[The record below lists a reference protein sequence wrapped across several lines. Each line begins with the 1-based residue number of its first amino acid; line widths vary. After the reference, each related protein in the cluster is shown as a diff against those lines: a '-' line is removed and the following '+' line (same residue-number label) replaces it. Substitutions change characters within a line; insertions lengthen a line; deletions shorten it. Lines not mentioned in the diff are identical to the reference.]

1 MTDPAGVA
9 ADQLKSFVERIE
21 RLEEEKQTIADDIKD
36 VYAEAKGN
44 GFDVK
49 ILRQVIRIRKQDK
62 SEREEMEAILELY
75 MQGAVVVSGGRAAAA
90 HWVRMTGSEITA
102 GPEKVWAPKPSS
114 REAVAK
120 PAASDMRGL
129 IRSGSSAF

>member
-1 MTDPAGVA
+1 MINPSISIEMADGRRVDTDLATIKRAARAVDRDPRQIEAFTPEESGIAAAGSIA

-21 RLEEEKQTIADDIKD
+21 RLEEGKKAVADDIKD

-62 SEREEMEAILELY
+62 SEREEMAAILDLY
-75 MQGAVVVSGGRAAAA
+75 MQALGMSYG
-90 HWVRMTGSEITA
+90 
-102 GPEKVWAPKPSS
+102 KV
-114 REAVAK
+114 E
-120 PAASDMRGL
+120 G
-129 IRSGSSAF
+129 

>member
-1 MTDPAGVA
+1 MATKPRRRDDDDEGDNDHGVA

-49 ILRQVIRIRKQDK
+49 ILRMVIRIRKQDK
-62 SEREEMEAILELY
+62 SEREEMEAMLNLYLEALG
-75 MQGAVVVSGGRAAAA
+75 MFNSLV
-90 HWVRMTGSEITA
+90 
-102 GPEKVWAPKPSS
+102 
-114 REAVAK
+114 
-120 PAASDMRGL
+120 
-129 IRSGSSAF
+129 